1 MTITITTKEPTFQN
15 LKRSSSSS
23 QALVTGGPQL
33 ALILFTSL
41 FLLPINLSS
50 SNNYSHF
57 SAKFPDNFRSS
68 SVNYYLPPLSAF
80 SDVFR
85 QTQGVIRK
93 CCIGRQILF
102 FSILQNF
109 LIIFNPFIYH
119 RILPDKGL

>member
-15 LKRSSSSS
+15 LKRSSPSS

-68 SVNYYLPPLSAF
+68 SELLF
-80 SDVFR
+80 TTIKCLFR
-85 QTQGVIRK
+85 RISPDTRGYKEFLYRTSNT
-93 CCIGRQILF
+93 F